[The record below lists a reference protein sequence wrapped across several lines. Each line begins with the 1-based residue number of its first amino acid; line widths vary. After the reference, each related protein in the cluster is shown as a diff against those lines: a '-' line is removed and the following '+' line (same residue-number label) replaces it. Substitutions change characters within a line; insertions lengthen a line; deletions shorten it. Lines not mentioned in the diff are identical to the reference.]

1 MPNRKEIAM
10 IHKIIGSIGFV
21 LFLLGAGGMDSSTMV
36 VPGIMVLTG
45 MGMLFWSAW
54 EAGIYNEQKNR
65 R

>member
-1 MPNRKEIAM
+1 M